1 MRRVK
6 SPHTC
11 TNSATNPTRGHK
23 LKLLQTLA
31 RHAKHHSGS
40 EDTYHWRITNI
51 VHPILNAINFW
62 RIIEKV
68 IQNGC
73 GAHKRPNFSLSS
85 EPWNQDYRGHRWT
98 K

>member
-6 SPHTC
+6 SPRQSM
-11 TNSATNPTRGHK
+11 NSATKPTRG
-23 LKLLQTLA
+23 
-31 RHAKHHSGS
+31 HAKHHSGS
-40 EDTYHWRITNI
+40 KDTYHWCITDI
-51 VHPILNAINFW
+51 VHPMLKAINFW
-62 RIIEKV
+62 RIIEKA